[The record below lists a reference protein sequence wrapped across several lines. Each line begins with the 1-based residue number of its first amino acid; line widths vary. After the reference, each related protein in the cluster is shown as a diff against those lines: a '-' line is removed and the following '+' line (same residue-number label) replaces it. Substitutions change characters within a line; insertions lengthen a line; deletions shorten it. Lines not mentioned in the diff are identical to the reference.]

1 MSAAGEDREDSFLFM
16 TSDPVKNT
24 LKEEVV
30 LLLTETTGRAQ
41 AQEGYN

>member
-1 MSAAGEDREDSFLFM
+1 MANEKFGTFQ
-16 TSDPVKNT
+16 T
-24 LKEEVV
+24 KEEVV